1 MGKIWG
7 QRDTGVM
14 DRKSN
19 KTVRQWG
26 RGTAGQLVDE
36 TVGRQT
42 LRIVGGDNIEQ
53 WDRDIIG

>member
-14 DRKSN
+14 DRNSN
-19 KTVRQWG
+19 ETVRQWS
-26 RGTAGQLVDE
+26 RGTARQLVDG